1 MNFPLILDIAL
12 GLIFIYLILSL
23 LASEIQELLTT
34 LLQWRAT
41 HLKKSIEILLTAGE
55 GSVEEERVKQIVN
68 ELYNN
73 PLIKNINQEAKEGIE
88 AVFRKVI
95 WQIGKA
101 YRTLRGKET
110 TSFGKGNRSAPS
122 YIPSETFSTTLL
134 ERLNI
139 KKVTDKLVELN
150 LKKLQKT
157 EIQLEIQTSL
167 STLIEEKNKLGEEI
181 PSYLQAEVEKLE
193 RKFERILD
201 NFQEGK
207 APLETTI
214 QRLQCELEKYI
225 GICINY
231 TKQKSSI
238 DEEFIKSLNY
248 LKEEIF
254 YKPSDLLQRLTPSL
268 TEIVGLLDKN
278 SKIYQEIQKGIT
290 NTDSPLHANYKEIE
304 AEIRIVIDKLPES
317 LKKSLSAL
325 ARRSQI
331 KVDSVDQE
339 LSQFKKE
346 IEIWF
351 DRSMDRASG
360 VYKRNAKGVAFLI
373 GLVLA
378 FAANADTFHIVNRLS
393 KDTPLRYA
401 ITQNAGQITSSCS
414 SSQGTQ
420 ESTSQLDCIRQE
432 VNQTLDK
439 ISLPLGW
446 STVNLSQQEEEGKG
460 WQLNGFSFASLRRI
474 LGWMVSGLAI
484 SMGAP
489 FWFELLGKIINVRN
503 TGPKPASSAE
513 KESSA
518 T

>member
-1 MNFPLILDIAL
+1 MSIYLVAINNLLSLVLIMNFPLILDIAL
-12 GLIFIYLILSL
+12 ELIFIYLILSL
-23 LASEIQELLTT
+23 LASELQELLTT

-41 HLKKSIEILLTAGE
+41 HLKKSI
-55 GSVEEERVKQIVN
+55 
-68 ELYNN
+68 
-73 PLIKNINQEAKEGIE
+73 
-88 AVFRKVI
+88 
-95 WQIGKA
+95 
-101 YRTLRGKET
+101 
-110 TSFGKGNRSAPS
+110 
-122 YIPSETFSTTLL
+122 
-134 ERLNI
+134 
-139 KKVTDKLVELN
+139 DK
-150 LKKLQKT
+150 
-157 EIQLEIQTSL
+157 IHLEIQ
-167 STLIEEKNKLGEEI
+167 
-181 PSYLQAEVEKLE
+181 
-193 RKFERILD
+193 D
-201 NFQEGK
+201 
-207 APLETTI
+207 
-214 QRLQCELEKYI
+214 
-225 GICINY
+225 
-231 TKQKSSI
+231 
-238 DEEFIKSLNY
+238 
-248 LKEEIF
+248 
-254 YKPSDLLQRLTPSL
+254 
-268 TEIVGLLDKN
+268 
-278 SKIYQEIQKGIT
+278 GIT

-317 LKKSLSAL
+317 VKKSLSAL
-325 ARRSQI
+325 AMRSQI
-331 KVDSVDQE
+331 KVDSVEQE

-373 GLVLA
+373 GLILA

-460 WQLNGFSFASLRRI
+460 WQLNGFSFAPLRRI

-513 KESSA
+513 KESPA